1 MTDPSPAFEK
11 TYRMYLAKLAGL
23 DLESRADL
31 LGITVRDDE
40 AVVPLL
46 GRDHRVSPRGVTD
59 PAGAQPI
66 HSVSVVL
73 CQYLLLA
80 PPGEPG
86 EGADWV
92 TFKDFRDAAPF
103 VDGFTANSERAV
115 ARTFSGRLDAL
126 RGACEEL
133 GGTAPDLEVS
143 YQLKMR
149 FEPLPR
155 VPVILL
161 FNDED
166 EEFPAEATILFE
178 RRAERFLDMECLAI
192 LGWMLADGL
201 SEKAGGAGRTI
212 M

>member
-1 MTDPSPAFEK
+1 MNDPSPAFEK

-23 DLESRADL
+23 ELESRADL
-31 LGITVRDDE
+31 LGYTVEGDE

-46 GRDHRVSPRGVTD
+46 GRAHRVSPGGVTD
-59 PAGAQPI
+59 PDGAQPI

-80 PPGEPG
+80 PSTEPAG
-86 EGADWV
+86 GTEWV

-103 VDGFTANSERAV
+103 VDGFTTNSERAI
-115 ARTFSGRLDAL
+115 ARSFSGRLEDLRRAAL
-126 RGACEEL
+126 AL
-133 GGTAPDLEVS
+133 GGTEPGLEVS

-149 FEPLPR
+149 FQTLPR
-155 VPVILL
+155 VPVVLL
-161 FNDED
+161 YNDED

-192 LGWMLADGL
+192 LAWMLADRL
-201 SEKAGGAGRTI
+201 SEARTI

>member
-23 DLESRADL
+23 DLEARAGL
-31 LGITVRDDE
+31 LGFTVE
-40 AVVPLL
+40 AEQAVVPLYGL
-46 GRDHRVSPRGVTD
+46 SHLVSPAGVRD
-59 PAGAQPI
+59 PGGAQPL

-80 PPGEPG
+80 PTAEPAG
-86 EGADWV
+86 GREWV

-103 VDGFTANSERAV
+103 VDGFVNNSERAIS
-115 ARTFSGRLDAL
+115 RSFSGRLDAL
-126 RGACEEL
+126 RDACRAL
-133 GGTAPDLEVS
+133 GGTAPDIDVS
-143 YQLKMR
+143 YQLAMR
-149 FEPLPR
+149 FDALPR
-155 VPVILL
+155 VPVVLL

-192 LGWMLADGL
+192 LGWMLADRL
-201 SEKAGGAGRTI
+201 AEARTI

>member
-23 DLESRADL
+23 DLEARAGI
-31 LGITVRDDE
+31 LGYEVDAGE

-46 GRDHRVSPRGVTD
+46 GRPHRVSPRGVTD
-59 PAGAQPI
+59 PEGLQPV

-73 CQYLLLA
+73 CQYLLLGPSA
-80 PPGEPG
+80 EPRG
-86 EGADWV
+86 GREWV
-92 TFKDFRDAAPF
+92 TYKDFRDAAPF
-103 VDGFTANSERAV
+103 VDGFVNNSERAI
-115 ARTFSGRLDAL
+115 ARTFSGRLEAL
-126 RGACEEL
+126 ERACRGL
-133 GGTAPDLEVS
+133 GGEAPDIEVS
-143 YQLKMR
+143 CQLRKR
-149 FEPLPR
+149 FGALPR
-155 VPVILL
+155 VPVVLL
-161 FNDED
+161 YNDED

-201 SEKAGGAGRTI
+201 AREAGAAGPTI

>member
-23 DLESRADL
+23 DLEARTGL
-31 LGITVRDDE
+31 LGFTIEAGE
-40 AVVPLL
+40 AVVPLY
-46 GRDHRVSPRGVTD
+46 GRPHVVSPDGVRD
-59 PAGAQPI
+59 PGGAQPP
-66 HSVSVVL
+66 HSASVVL

-80 PPGEPG
+80 PSAEPAG
-86 EGADWV
+86 GREWV

-103 VDGFTANSERAV
+103 VDGFVNNSERAI
-115 ARTFSGRLDAL
+115 ARSFAGRLEAL
-126 RGACEEL
+126 RHACRSL
-133 GGTAPDLEVS
+133 GGTAPDLDVS
-143 YQLKMR
+143 YQLRMR
-149 FEPLPR
+149 FEALPR
-155 VPVILL
+155 VPVVLL
-161 FNDED
+161 YNDED

-201 SEKAGGAGRTI
+201 AEARTI